1 MMVRRIVKGMGV
13 VFGLLILVALG
24 TTWWVHEPKPS
35 FVPNAEG
42 DRRATAMLQ
51 ALRVEEWARIDVIE
65 WTFVG
70 LRSYRWDKTNNTV
83 QVRWANNEVW
93 VDLNRQ
99 TGEVRQP
106 ASQVGDAALVQRAIR
121 AFNNDSFWLAAP
133 YKVFDPGTSRSWIT
147 LPDGREGLMVTYS
160 KGGTT
165 PGDSYVWLLDAD
177 HRPIGLKMWVSVI
190 PLGGVEV
197 SWEDYAVLS
206 NGAMVAQSHRG
217 FAGVNVGISDISVEW
232 RDTTHVRGEMAR

>member
-13 VFGLLILVALG
+13 VFGLLVLVALG
-24 TTWWVHEPKPS
+24 TAWWVHEPKPS

-93 VDLNRQ
+93 W
-99 TGEVRQP
+99 T
-106 ASQVGDAALVQRAIR
+106 
-121 AFNNDSFWLAAP
+121 
-133 YKVFDPGTSRSWIT
+133 
-147 LPDGREGLMVTYS
+147 
-160 KGGTT
+160 
-165 PGDSYVWLLDAD
+165 
-177 HRPIGLKMWVSVI
+177 
-190 PLGGVEV
+190 
-197 SWEDYAVLS
+197 
-206 NGAMVAQSHRG
+206 
-217 FAGVNVGISDISVEW
+217 
-232 RDTTHVRGEMAR
+232 